1 MFCQGFPLQLV
12 NLNNINKTHVTGK
25 ELKELRTAH
34 GLTQKDIA
42 NLLHKTP
49 GFISIL
55 ENGRYEIT
63 DETEEKLR
71 AVLDN
76 SGRDDDVSKRIIAA
90 RGDLSQRE
98 FAKKVGC
105 SNTQISLVERGIS
118 RPSNDLLMK
127 IAAATSVSVKWLMCG
142 VDGEDVESELK
153 EIEVWY
159 RSHPEERK
167 EFIMKIRGQ

>member
-1 MFCQGFPLQLV
+1 M
-12 NLNNINKTHVTGK
+12 TGK

-71 AVLDN
+71 TVLDN

-118 RPSNDLLMK
+118 RPSNELLMK
-127 IAAATSVSVKWLMCG
+127 IAAATGVSVKWLMSG
-142 VDGEDVESELK
+142 VEGDDAEGELK
-153 EIEVWY
+153 EIEAWY

-167 EFIMKIRGQ
+167 KFIKKIRGQ

>member
-1 MFCQGFPLQLV
+1 M
-12 NLNNINKTHVTGK
+12 TGK
-25 ELKELRTAH
+25 ELKELRTKH
-34 GLTQKDIA
+34 NLTQKDIA

-63 DETEEKLR
+63 DETEEKLW

-105 SNTQISLVERGIS
+105 SNTQISLVGVERGIS

-142 VDGEDVESELK
+142 VGGEDVESELR

-167 EFIMKIRGQ
+167 KIIEMIRGQ